1 MRCPECDYALWSLKA
16 GPCPECGRPFKP
28 SEFEFLANAV
38 RFCCPHCDQG
48 YYGTSERGQLVP
60 ERFKCVSCGKDIST
74 DEMVLR
80 PAEALGDRD
89 AHLGTNPWLDK
100 RKGPIKRWL
109 KAMFSGIGQP
119 GRMME
124 VTPAF
129 GSTGAAVGL
138 AILNIMVASSL
149 SVGMFMLLM
158 AYGGAAMLGPVGMSI
173 LFMVAIPVVYMF
185 IWTAVTHGML
195 RLLRAGP
202 SDTMGRTLQAIGFSS
217 GAYVLAIV
225 PCIGPPM
232 GFVAWTITATIAVR
246 AGQRVGSWKA
256 TIATMAFPAAVAISV
271 VSWYMWVTISSIN
284 AMAQYSQQQ
293 PPSWS
298 QPMSQHNWAPGTD
311 IRLGTQRVADVLR
324 QRIRQQSAPAHVAYL
339 AGDAGFEPLAFF
351 EQGSG
356 AVPRVGQSSLWQL
369 STMNEPSRRAV
380 LDPIVAAWPQG
391 VSSHRVGRILLTYH
405 GMTPASPAD
414 LWIMVQLPAEPSE
427 DFWAITMAGFE
438 RFDRGNPQPAIE
450 EQNRK
455 RAAAGLPPLPDMAT
469 ILSTPGPWTAADG
482 SPGAAAVGGP

>member
-60 ERFKCVSCGKDIST
+60 ERFDCVSCGKAIST

-100 RKGPIKRWL
+100 RRGILKRYVL
-109 KAMFSGIGQP
+109 AMFSGIGQP

-149 SVGMFMLLM
+149 SVGMFVLLTGFS
-158 AYGGAAMLGPVGMSI
+158 GGAMLGPAGMSI
-173 LFMVAIPVVYMF
+173 FVIVVTPLVSMF

-195 RLLRAGP
+195 HLLRAKP

-225 PCIGPPM
+225 PCIGTPM

-256 TIATMAFPAAVAISV
+256 TIATMAFPAAVAVSV
-271 VSWYMWVTISSIN
+271 VAWYLWITISSIN
-284 AMAQYSQQQ
+284 SMAQYNQQQ
-293 PPSWS
+293 PPTWS
-298 QPMSQHNWAPGTD
+298 QPVTQQNWAPGTD
-311 IRLGTQRVADVLR
+311 IRLGTQGVADVLR
-324 QRIRQQSAPAHVAYL
+324 QQILQGNPPRHAAELLGDSRTDSMAFMEHPSAQPPVV
-339 AGDAGFEPLAFF
+339 GGF
-351 EQGSG
+351 
-356 AVPRVGQSSLWQL
+356 RLWDL
-369 STMNEPSRRAV
+369 NR
-380 LDPIVAAWPQG
+380 LDPVTRRNAIDVAVAAWPPDITA
-391 VSSHRVGRILLTYH
+391 HRVGRILLTYH
-405 GMTPASPAD
+405 GITPTSPTD
-414 LWIMVQLPAEPSE
+414 LWIMVQLPAEPGE
-427 DFWAITMAGFE
+427 DFWAITMNSYE
-438 RFDRGNPQPAIE
+438 RFDRGNPQPALDG
-450 EQNRK
+450 QNRK

-469 ILSTPGPWTAADG
+469 ILGNPGPWSAGDG
-482 SPGAAAVGGP
+482 TPPP